1 MTTAQVV
8 HGSDLGAE
16 LEVVN
21 GKVRLNGENV
31 YGAMEADGLHIGVYK
46 NDATNP
52 WVDVNTIEDGIA
64 NSNTLT
70 YAELKARFEAD
81 KVAYPDAK
89 RFAYQAGTRSWGFC
103 KQNATDWMIGTSWKH
118 DGVGGVTEGYATV
131 ANDPANPL
139 FVKKDGT
146 PVSALE
152 TVSTYNL
159 QAARYMRMVAGAK
172 ATYEMIV
179 PTRLRSCELFTDVKL
194 SGYCQGSLLATIEY
208 GDGTVVVQRA
218 RTYNNNW
225 YMGDII
231 DQTKP
236 VSKITVEVDATTLV
250 EAGKFPT
257 NFSRDFATGL
267 EYHRSSPDYALGT
280 PFHVYSYW
288 YGQYHNTLA
297 NRFHLLEADAVDIT
311 SDCTITASIA
321 EGAGF
326 PLSNVRDNDPATAY
340 KALTAGNSLAF
351 TVQRV
356 GTSPKV
362 FRYVDVTLQ
371 LEAGS
376 EASFESLSRIIVATS
391 RNNATSVATTN
402 TRDFTGIDSTKVDAN
417 GNITLRFMA
426 GFPNTYPEVTDKMS
440 ITLTKTVA
448 GNFKVAGIRVFG
460 HTPTA
465 G

>member
-1 MTTAQVV
+1 MTSAQVV

-21 GKVRLNGENV
+21 GKVRLNGEKI
-31 YGAMEADGLHIGVYK
+31 YGALQADGLHVGVFK
-46 NDATNP
+46 NDATNT
-52 WVDVNTIEDGIA
+52 WVDVNFTEDGLA

-70 YAELKARFEAD
+70 YAELKARFEAN
-81 KVAYPDAK
+81 KAAYPDAK
-89 RFAYQAGTRSWGFC
+89 RFMYQVGATSWGFT
-103 KQNATDWMIGTSWKH
+103 KMNDTEWMMGTSWKH
-118 DGVGGVTEGYATV
+118 IGVGGVTEGYATV
-131 ANDPANPL
+131 SNDPANPL
-139 FVKKDGT
+139 FVKQDGT

-179 PTRLRSCELFTDVKL
+179 PVRLRSCEIITDVKL

-208 GDGTVVVQRA
+208 GDGTVAVQRA

-225 YMGDII
+225 YLGDII

-257 NFSRDFATGL
+257 NFSRDFATGV

-288 YGQYHNTLA
+288 HGYYHHALA
-297 NRFHLLEADAVDIT
+297 NRFHLPEVEAVDIT
-311 SDCTITASIA
+311 ADCTITTSIA
-321 EGAGF
+321 ADPAF
-326 PLSNVRDNDPATAY
+326 PLSNVLDADPATAY
-340 KALTAGNSLAF
+340 KASTTGNSLTL

-356 GTSPKV
+356 STAPYV
-362 FRYVDVTLQ
+362 FRHVNIKLK
-371 LEAGS
+371 LEAGQ
-376 EASFESLSRIIVATS
+376 EAAFESLSRIAVVTS
-391 RNNATSVATTN
+391 RTNGSSNATSN
-402 TRDFTGIDSTKVDAN
+402 IHDFTGVNSASVDAD
-417 GNITLRFMA
+417 GNLDVIAFA
-426 GFPNTYPEVTDKMS
+426 GFPNTYPDVTDRMT
-440 ITLTKTVA
+440 IALTKLVA
-448 GNFKVAGIRVFG
+448 GNFKIASVKVFG